1 MSKRGGVQMNKN
13 YEVMFIINAG
23 LDEEAA
29 DAIVKRVEDLITKN
43 GGTVNNI
50 DRMGKRRLAYEVK
63 KQIDGNYVLVE
74 FAIDPAQIKEID
86 RVIKINEKIIRHL
99 IVKQDK

>member
-1 MSKRGGVQMNKN
+1 MNKN

-50 DRMGKRRLAYEVK
+50 DRMGKRR
-63 KQIDGNYVLVE
+63 
-74 FAIDPAQIKEID
+74 
-86 RVIKINEKIIRHL
+86 
-99 IVKQDK
+99 

>member
-1 MSKRGGVQMNKN
+1 MNKN

-63 KQIDGNYVLVE
+63 KQIDGNYVLIE

>member
-1 MSKRGGVQMNKN
+1 MNKN

-63 KQIDGNYVLVE
+63 KQIDGNYV
-74 FAIDPAQIKEID
+74 QIKEID

>member
-1 MSKRGGVQMNKN
+1 MNKN
-13 YEVMFIINAG
+13 YEVMFIVKVG
-23 LDEEAA
+23 EEDVVEAM
-29 DAIVKRVEDLITKN
+29 VKRVEDLITKN

-63 KQIDGNYVLVE
+63 KQTEGDYTLIE
-74 FAIDPAQIKEID
+74 FGIDPSQIKEID
-86 RVIKINEKIIRHL
+86 RVIKINESIIRHL

>member
-1 MSKRGGVQMNKN
+1 MNKN

-63 KQIDGNYVLVE
+63 KQIDGNYVLIE
-74 FAIDPAQIKEID
+74 FAIYPAQIKEID

>member
-1 MSKRGGVQMNKN
+1 MNKN
-13 YEVMFIINAG
+13 YEVMFIVKVG
-23 LDEEAA
+23 EEDVVEAM
-29 DAIVKRVEDLITKN
+29 VKRVKDLITKN

-63 KQIDGNYVLVE
+63 KQTEGDYTLIE
-74 FAIDPAQIKEID
+74 FAIDPSQIKEID
-86 RVIKINEKIIRHL
+86 RVIKINESIIRHL

>member
-1 MSKRGGVQMNKN
+1 MNKN
-13 YEVMFIINAG
+13 YEVMFIVKVG
-23 LDEEAA
+23 EEDVVEAM
-29 DAIVKRVEDLITKN
+29 IKRVEDLITKN

-63 KQIDGNYVLVE
+63 KQTEGDYTLIE
-74 FAIDPAQIKEID
+74 FAIDPSQIKEID
-86 RVIKINEKIIRHL
+86 RVIKINESIIRHL

>member
-1 MSKRGGVQMNKN
+1 MNKN

-50 DRMGKRRLAYEVK
+50 DRMGKRRLAYEVQK
-63 KQIDGNYVLVE
+63 HTDGNYVLVE

>member
-1 MSKRGGVQMNKN
+1 MNKN

-50 DRMGKRRLAYEVK
+50 DRMGKRRLAYEVQ
-63 KQIDGNYVLVE
+63 KQTDGNYVLVE
-74 FAIDPAQIKEID
+74 FAIDTAQIKEID

>member
-1 MSKRGGVQMNKN
+1 MNKN
-13 YEVMFIINAG
+13 YEVMFIVKVG
-23 LDEEAA
+23 EEDVVEAM
-29 DAIVKRVEDLITKN
+29 VKRVEELITKN

-63 KQIDGNYVLVE
+63 KQTEGDYTLIE
-74 FAIDPAQIKEID
+74 FAIDPSQIKEID
-86 RVIKINEKIIRHL
+86 RVIKINESIIRHL

>member
-1 MSKRGGVQMNKN
+1 MNKN

-23 LDEEAA
+23 LDEDAA

-63 KQIDGNYVLVE
+63 KQIDGNYVLIE

>member
-1 MSKRGGVQMNKN
+1 MNKN

>member
-1 MSKRGGVQMNKN
+1 MNKN
-13 YEVMFIINAG
+13 YEVMFIVKVG
-23 LDEEAA
+23 EEDVVEAM
-29 DAIVKRVEDLITKN
+29 VKRVEDLITKN

-63 KQIDGNYVLVE
+63 KQTEGDYTLIE
-74 FAIDPAQIKEID
+74 FAIDPSQIKEID
-86 RVIKINEKIIRHL
+86 RVIKINESIIRHL

>member
-1 MSKRGGVQMNKN
+1 MNKN

-63 KQIDGNYVLVE
+63 KQIDGNYVLIE

-86 RVIKINEKIIRHL
+86 RVIKTNEKIIRHL

>member
-1 MSKRGGVQMNKN
+1 MNKN

-29 DAIVKRVEDLITKN
+29 EAIVKRVEDLITKN

-50 DRMGKRRLAYEVK
+50 DRMGKRRLAYEVQ
-63 KQIDGNYVLVE
+63 KQTDGNYVLIE
-74 FAIDPAQIKEID
+74 FAIDPAQVKEID